1 MAHSRPPWLRLL
13 RGGECNSSVN
23 KTEKTMSK
31 KNELMNGSVVL
42 SPEGLTLLKTSISI
56 AKGTLAILL
65 SKQSSRLIKTSGVT
79 TREEAH
85 LQILLQ
91 DLMEEVWKMETLIT
105 ISESTSTGPSGK
117 L

>member
-1 MAHSRPPWLRLL
+1 
-13 RGGECNSSVN
+13 
-23 KTEKTMSK
+23 
-31 KNELMNGSVVL
+31 MNGSVVL
-42 SPEGLTLLKTSISI
+42 SPGELSSLKTSISI

-65 SKQSSRLIKTSGVT
+65 SKQSSPLIRISNAM

-91 DLMEEVWKMETLIT
+91 DLMDEVWKMETLIT
-105 ISESTSTGPSGK
+105 ISESTSTEPFGK